1 MPRTFTCTA
10 LVLRT
15 RPSGESNREAWF
27 LTAEEGIIR
36 ATVFG
41 GPKSRLRAH
50 VAPFHSGPLWFYHDP
65 VRDSRK
71 VTDFDVQSWRPGIR
85 EQYDRTMAADAL
97 AETILASHGGG
108 GNWETAFT
116 LAGGTLDA
124 LETADDR
131 QCLPALLHFFWNWLD
146 ILGLRPETLPPLDP
160 GARRWL
166 AAVEALAPGE
176 VCRYSLDT
184 ASLARIRAVF
194 IELLTEALGR
204 RLPTWDW

>member
-1 MPRTFTCTA
+1 MPRTFTFTA

-15 RPSGESNREAWF
+15 RPLGESNRDAWF
-27 LTAEEGIIR
+27 LTAEEGVLR

-50 VAPFHSGPLWFYHDP
+50 VAPFHSGPLWIYRDP

-71 VTDFDVQSWRPGIR
+71 VTDFDVVSWRPGIR

-108 GNWETAFT
+108 GHWEAAFA
-116 LAGGTLDA
+116 LAGKTLDA
-124 LETADDR
+124 LEEAEDR
-131 QCLPALLHFFWNWLD
+131 HCLPVLLHFFWNWLD
-146 ILGLRPETLPPLDP
+146 ILGLRPESPLPLDP

-166 AAVEALAPGE
+166 AAVE
-176 VCRYSLDT
+176 SLDPRQLFRYT
-184 ASLARIRAVF
+184 LDRASLGQLKAALIS
-194 IELLTEALGR
+194 LLTEALGR
-204 RLPTWDW
+204 RLATWDW

>member
-1 MPRTFTCTA
+1 MPRTFTYTA

-27 LTAEEGIIR
+27 LTAEEGLLQ

-41 GPKSRLRAH
+41 GPKSRLRSH
-50 VAPFHSGPLWFYHDP
+50 VASFHSGPLWIYRDP

-71 VTDFDVQSWRPGIR
+71 VTDFDVQNWRPGLR

-97 AETILASHGGG
+97 AETILHSHGGG
-108 GNWETAFT
+108 GNWKAAFT

-124 LETADDR
+124 LEEAADR
-131 QCLPALLHFFWNWLD
+131 QCLPILLHFFWNWLD
-146 ILGLRPETLPPLDP
+146 TLGLRPEVLPPLNA

-166 AAVEALAPGE
+166 ASVEDLEPRLLP
-176 VCRYSLDT
+176 RYTLDT
-184 ASLARIRAVF
+184 ASLGQLKAALTL
-194 IELLTEALGR
+194 LLTEALGR
-204 RLPTWDW
+204 RLSTWDW